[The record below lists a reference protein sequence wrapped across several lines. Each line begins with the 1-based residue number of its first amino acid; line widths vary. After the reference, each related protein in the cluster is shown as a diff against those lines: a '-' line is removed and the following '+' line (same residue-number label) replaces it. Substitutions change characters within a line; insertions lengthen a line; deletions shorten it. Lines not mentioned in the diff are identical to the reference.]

1 MFFIFLCVL
10 FSMTSAYKVHLGARA
25 GDPYK
30 VHLGAQLG
38 DPDLSS
44 QLNAGANHS
53 NVIGFHVIVNLPGGV
68 NGSSIKFEDCGA
80 DCSTTNTLIKY
91 IPDIITEPK
100 GAFDWSEFQFSNI
113 KLYQIKYKSGQEHT
127 HIKATIRP
135 NDCYNVACEIVEESY
150 LCRLGEKPTDTG
162 TCQACSSGTFQS
174 GVTCSSCSAGATAA
188 KESISCDVKTN
199 QAATFAQMSGA
210 VQKNVQQMVRRM
222 QATKTITSVENEFA
236 NMITEVKTLTVYGQ
250 RVILMG
256 NIMATL
262 FTNLPQT
269 VQANDIQ
276 MSVGF
281 DDATLVSSVKTD
293 IQTKYPYLATRSVR
307 WLGAKPGVH
316 TTCDLD
322 ANDYHGIA
330 EVLMDK
336 DIAPMAIL
344 CRGTQNIV
352 RVNVTSYVASTGVES
367 ATTECWTGSGWDTP
381 VNRVK
386 GDLYTC
392 NGEYLFINSAGIVNP
407 GCTNIDVSAPNNNSV
422 SKCDCGSDECDWSI
436 SAGNGPY
443 CEASSSTC
451 LWSCIA
457 EYVPLKTARGHV
469 RVDELKVGDSL
480 ETADGKLTTV
490 TDIRVVSVPRN
501 ALHEVECNGATA
513 HLTDNHVYQCAGKWH
528 HPSVRNKRRLA
539 ESDKP
544 VDVYSILTENYCEDN
559 LVTASGLIIES
570 WDGREPD
577 AMRPH
582 RYEEGRRLDCRPFT
596 EQDKKRTVIMKTWSN
611 NM

>member
-1 MFFIFLCVL
+1 MFLVLLCL
-10 FSMTSAYKVHLGARA
+10 FFSMTSASKF
-25 GDPYK
+25 
-30 VHLGAQLG
+30 HLGAQLG
-38 DPDLSS
+38 DTDLSS

-53 NVIGFHVIVNLPGGV
+53 NVIGFHVIVSLPGGV
-68 NGSSIKFEDCGA
+68 VGTSIKFEDCGA
-80 DCSTTNTLIKY
+80 DCSTQNTLIKY
-91 IPDIITEPK
+91 IPDISTEPK
-100 GAFDWSEFQFSNI
+100 GAFDWSDFQFSNI

-135 NDCYNVACEIVEESY
+135 NDCQSPACEIVEESY
-150 LCRLGEKPTDTG
+150 LCPLGEEPTPSG
-162 TCQACSSGTFQS
+162 GCQACSSGTFQS
-174 GVTCSSCSAGATAA
+174 GVTCSACSTGVTAA

-199 QAATFAQMSGA
+199 QAATFAQMTDA

-222 QATKTITSVENEFA
+222 QATQTITSVENEFS
-236 NMITEVKTLTVYGQ
+236 NMITEAKTLTVYGQ
-250 RVILMG
+250 RIILMG

-262 FTNLPQT
+262 FSNLPQT
-269 VQANDIQ
+269 VQPNDIQ

-281 DDATLVSSVKTD
+281 DDATLTSSIKTD
-293 IQTKYPYLATRSVR
+293 IQTNYPYLATLNVR
-307 WLGAKPGVH
+307 WAGAKPGVH

-322 ANDYHGIA
+322 ANDYQGVA
-330 EVLMDK
+330 EVLMSEA
-336 DIAPMAIL
+336 IAPMAIL
-344 CRGTQNIV
+344 CRGTQKIV
-352 RVNVTSYVASTGVES
+352 RVKVTGYVASTGVES
-367 ATTECWTGSGWDTP
+367 VTTECWTGSGWDTP

-407 GCTNIDVSAPNNNSV
+407 GCTNIDVSAPNINSV
-422 SKCDCGSDECDWSI
+422 SKCDCGSDQCDWSVP
-436 SAGNGPY
+436 SGNGPY

-480 ETADGKLTTV
+480 ETADGELTKI
-490 TDIRVVSVPRN
+490 TDIRVDSVPRN
-501 ALHEVECNGATA
+501 ALHEVECDGASA

-528 HPSVRNKRRLA
+528 HPNVRNKRRLA

-544 VDVYSILTENYCEDN
+544 VDVYSILTENYCQDN

-596 EQDKKRTVIMKTWSN
+596 DQDKKRTVIMKTWSN